1 MLYLSQ
7 FEVELDK
14 VLQELKEVLIQKN
27 KAYGD
32 AALNPV
38 RIFSKADAVEQIKV
52 RLDDKISRL
61 ARGKE
66 AGEDVYLDLMGYLI
80 LLRIAQ
86 TRKQELYKQE
96 S

>member
-1 MLYLSQ
+1 MQYLSE

>member
-14 VLQELKEVLIQKN
+14 VLQELKEVLVQKN
-27 KAYGD
+27 NAYGD

-86 TRKQELYKQE
+86 TRKQALYKQE

>member
-14 VLQELKEVLIQKN
+14 VLQELKEVLVQKN